1 MIGGLLLA
9 AGSGSRMQGEV
20 EDKLLHPIGAA
31 HAFSLSCDAFLS
43 VEELD
48 CVVITYR
55 NHDQLSRLQESWSHS
70 LTGFAHSKKKDVF
83 WVQGGKERQDSVYA
97 GLLAFPETMTH
108 ILIHDCARPFIRPHT
123 ISHCCQEIIRN
134 QAITVA
140 RPVKDTL
147 RVRLN
152 HWEEPHNPGSTHTI
166 DRANHWAMETPQG
179 APKSWLLEGLE
190 KAKKENISLTDDIAA
205 IELLGHPVG
214 FLEPKYPNPKI
225 TTSDDF
231 AYAQFL
237 IQS

>member
-134 QAITVA
+134 RAITVA
-140 RPVKDTL
+140 RPVKDTCVFVSTIGRNL
-147 RVRLN
+147 IIREVLIPLIGQITGQWKP
-152 HWEEPHNPGSTHTI
+152 HKEPQN
-166 DRANHWAMETPQG
+166 
-179 APKSWLLEGLE
+179 L
-190 KAKKENISLTDDIAA
+190 
-205 IELLGHPVG
+205 G
-214 FLEPKYPNPKI
+214 FLKG
-225 TTSDDF
+225 
-231 AYAQFL
+231 
-237 IQS
+237 